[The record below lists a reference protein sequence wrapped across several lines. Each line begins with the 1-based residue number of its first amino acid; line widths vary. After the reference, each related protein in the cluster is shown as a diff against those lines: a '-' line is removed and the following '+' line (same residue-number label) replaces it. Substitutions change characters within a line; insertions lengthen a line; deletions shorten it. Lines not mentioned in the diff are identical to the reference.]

1 MTRPL
6 ASSGTIR
13 GGRGPATLPTTWLTP
28 SRPTPS
34 SCQGAPS
41 RTPSGPGPPPPGP
54 GLWRIAG
61 NTNPEELIQG
71 VERMELRFG
80 VDANSD
86 RIADSYTTANG
97 VANWDNV
104 ITVSVAL
111 LVRSP
116 DEYGTERD
124 T

>member
-1 MTRPL
+1 
-6 ASSGTIR
+6 
-13 GGRGPATLPTTWLTP
+13 
-28 SRPTPS
+28 
-34 SCQGAPS
+34 
-41 RTPSGPGPPPPGP
+41 
-54 GLWRIAG
+54 
-61 NTNPEELIQG
+61 
-71 VERMELRFG
+71 MELRFG
-80 VDANSD
+80 VDTTSD

-124 T
+124 TTTYKLLDKTITAASDRYTRQVFVTTATLRNRAL